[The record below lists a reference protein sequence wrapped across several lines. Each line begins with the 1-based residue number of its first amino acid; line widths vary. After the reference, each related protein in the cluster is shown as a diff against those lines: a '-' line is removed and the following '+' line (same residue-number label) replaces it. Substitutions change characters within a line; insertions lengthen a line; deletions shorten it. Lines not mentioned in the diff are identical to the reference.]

1 MKWFGKIGFIDTVE
15 KSPGVHVPEIVE
27 KDYYGDLIKNVKRT
41 NDGDKVNDDIS
52 LSNQL
57 SIISDPYIHNHFHSI
72 KYVEMFG
79 AKWKVSSVEVQFPRL
94 LLSLGGMYNG

>member
-1 MKWFGKIGFIDTVE
+1 MKWFGKIGFSDTVE
-15 KSPGVHVPEIVE
+15 KSSGVYVPEIVE

-41 NDGDKVNDDIS
+41 NDGDKVNDDIT

-57 SIISDPYIHNHFHSI
+57 SIILDPYIQDRFSSI
-72 KYVEMFG
+72 KYVTMFES
-79 AKWKVSSVEVQFPRL
+79 KWKVSNVEVQFPRL

>member
-1 MKWFGKIGFIDTVE
+1 MKWFGKIGFSDTIE
-15 KSPGVHVPEIVE
+15 KSPGVYVPTIVE

-57 SIISDPYIHNHFHSI
+57 SIISDPYIQNHFYSI
-72 KYVEMFG
+72 KYVEMFE

>member
-1 MKWFGKIGFIDTVE
+1 MKWFGKIGFSDTVE

-41 NDGDKVNDDIS
+41 NDGDKVNDDIT

-57 SIISDPYIHNHFHSI
+57 SIILDPYIQDRFSSI
-72 KYVEMFG
+72 KYVMMFG
-79 AKWKVSSVEVQFPRL
+79 SKWKVSNVEVQFPRL

>member
-1 MKWFGKIGFIDTVE
+1 MKWFGKIGFSDTIE

-57 SIISDPYIHNHFHSI
+57 SIISDPYNQNHFHSI